1 MFGAGPFRRNL
12 GHLLRARD
20 VTWSPRDPWPLLSMP
35 VTAWPIIAESLRR
48 RCTFGEVAMLD
59 LAWTSA
65 AGAVAAGGA
74 ARVE

>member
-1 MFGAGPFRRNL
+1 
-12 GHLLRARD
+12 
-20 VTWSPRDPWPLLSMP
+20 MP

-65 AGAVAAGGA
+65 AGAVTAGAVAAGGA